1 MLYSFKVLW
10 KGYSYRNIVGFY
22 KEPLKILAG
31 WTTRDL
37 DLDLFSIIGV
47 GGGRFALQ
55 KNNQEP
61 NQIMGSSSV
70 ADGGIFIYIYN
81 YCALEGSGISCSRKR
96 IEC

>member
-1 MLYSFKVLW
+1 MDNQRSRF
-10 KGYSYRNIVGFY
+10 GFVFY
-22 KEPLKILAG
+22 H
-31 WTTRDL
+31 
-37 DLDLFSIIGV
+37 
-47 GGGRFALQ
+47 GGGGGVALQ

-81 YCALEGSGISCSRKR
+81 YCALESSGISCSRKR